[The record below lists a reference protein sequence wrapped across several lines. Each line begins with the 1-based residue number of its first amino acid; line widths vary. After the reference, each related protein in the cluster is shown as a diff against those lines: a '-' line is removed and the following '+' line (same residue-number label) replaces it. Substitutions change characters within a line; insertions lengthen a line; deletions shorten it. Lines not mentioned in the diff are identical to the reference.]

1 MEEVYSRRGNIL
13 SISSRVWLVERSK
26 RRREEE
32 VTEGEET
39 MRGASA
45 DFIGQ
50 RAKGQDQLLP
60 TRPVL
65 FLFCSF
71 LCVSVWLICLICSYC
86 FIV

>member
-1 MEEVYSRRGNIL
+1 MEEVYSRRGNVL
-13 SISSRVWLVERSK
+13 SISSRVLVEERSK

-50 RAKGQDQLLP
+50 RAKGQDQLWP

-71 LCVSVWLICLICSYC
+71 LCVSAWLGCLICSYC
-86 FIV
+86 FMI

>member
-1 MEEVYSRRGNIL
+1 M
-13 SISSRVWLVERSK
+13 
-26 RRREEE
+26 
-32 VTEGEET
+32 TEGEET

-71 LCVSVWLICLICSYC
+71 LCVLACLICLIYSYY
-86 FIV
+86 FIVKYNTIIYLEEYSCCLCLRASP